1 MKKSLFFSMIMAAGL
16 LLSLANA
23 AVTINEVPNVNNPT
37 CPYSSDENVADLS
50 SSSSTSID
58 YLAAS
63 SFYDTTNDVYT

>member
-1 MKKSLFFSMIMAAGL
+1 MVLVGGL
-16 LLSLANA
+16 LLSLTNA
-23 AVTINEVPNVNNPT
+23 AVTITDVPNVNDPV
-37 CPYSSDENVADLS
+37 CPYSSDEIVADLP